1 MKKNNYKI
9 LVLSDLKGDTES
21 TLKST
26 ISLAKMIDGDINF
39 FHVKSA
45 TDVVEKENQLSAIRS
60 INSEFKTINKKIQ
73 NLITPISKE
82 YGMSINSKFSF
93 GNVKNEINKY
103 INELQPEIIVLE
115 KRKSNSF
122 NFIGDNITELV
133 FKIHAGVIMIASDKN
148 GLEPN
153 QEIAL
158 GILNDLEIS
167 SNLEFADD
175 LIGNSQGPLK
185 SFKIGDSSNSKKESQ
200 ITTDRKTVQYVF
212 ERNDNSMKNI
222 SNYISKNNINLLCV
236 NRDEKN
242 DKNKT
247 SLKDILGK
255 LNVSILISAD
265 QNYAMQ

>member
-45 TDVVEKENQLSAIRS
+45 TDIVEKENQLSAIRS

-82 YGMSINSKFSF
+82 YGVNINSKFSF
-93 GNVKNEINKY
+93 GNVKSEIEKHMK
-103 INELQPEIIVLE
+103 ELQPDIIVLS
-115 KRKSNSF
+115 KKNSNPF
-122 NFIGDNITELV
+122 NFIGDHVTEFVL
-133 FKIHAGVIMIASDKN
+133 KTHSGAIMIASDKN

-153 QEIAL
+153 KEIAL
-158 GILNDLEIS
+158 GILNDLKLS

-175 LIGNSQGPLK
+175 LIGNSQKPLK
-185 SFKIGDSSNSKKESQ
+185 SFNIVDNSTIKKESQ
-200 ITTDRKTVQYVF
+200 TSSDGKTVAYVF
-212 ERNDNSMKNI
+212 EKNDNSIKNV
-222 SNYISKNNINLLCV
+222 SNYVSKNNINLLCI
-236 NRDEKN
+236 NRKYN
-242 DKNKT
+242 DAINKLEV
-247 SLKDILGK
+247 SLL
-255 LNVSILISAD
+255 VS
-265 QNYAMQ
+265 N

>member
-1 MKKNNYKI
+1 MRKNNYKI
-9 LVLSDLKGDTES
+9 LVLSDLKGDVKS

-26 ISLAKMIDGDINF
+26 ISLSKMIDRDINF

-45 TDVVEKENQLSAIRS
+45 TDIVEKENQLSAIRS
-60 INSEFKTINKKIQ
+60 INSEFKTVNKKIQ
-73 NLITPISKE
+73 NLINPISKE
-82 YGMSINSKFSF
+82 YGVNINSKFAF
-93 GNVKNEINKY
+93 GNVKSEIDKY

-115 KRKSNSF
+115 KKKSSSF
-122 NFIGDNITELV
+122 SFIGDNITELV

-153 QEIAL
+153 QAIAL

-185 SFKIGDSSNSKKESQ
+185 SFKIGNDSNSKNESQ
-200 ITTDRKTVQYVF
+200 VATDKKTVQYVF
-212 ERNDNSMKNI
+212 EKNDNSIKNI

-242 DKNKT
+242 GNNKAN
-247 SLKDILGK
+247 LKDVLGK

-265 QNYAMQ
+265 QNYAVQ